1 MKVAGRVVYALIVL
15 FLLFDVVG
23 HVLNPAPVTQAM
35 TRIGFP
41 VQLSPAIGIVEA
53 ACLILFVIPRTSVL
67 GAILLTG
74 YLGGATAIQLR
85 AFSAP
90 FETAFPILCG
100 ALAWIG
106 LLLSRPH
113 VRAFLKAAS

>member
-1 MKVAGRVVYALIVL
+1 MKIAGRIVSAFIVL

-23 HVLNPAPVTQAM
+23 HVLNPDPVAQAM

-41 VQLSPAIGIVEA
+41 VLLSPAIGLLEA
-53 ACLILFVIPRTSVL
+53 ACVIVYLMPRTSVL

-85 AFSAP
+85 AFSPP
-90 FETAFPILCG
+90 FETAFPVLCG
-100 ALAWIG
+100 ALVWIG
-106 LLLSRPH
+106 LLLARPN
-113 VRAFLKAAS
+113 VRALLKAAS

>member
-1 MKVAGRVVYALIVL
+1 MKIAGRIVYALIVL

-23 HVLNPAPVTQAM
+23 HVLNPAPVMQAM

-41 VQLSPAIGIVEA
+41 VALSPAVGILEA
-53 ACLILFVIPRTSVL
+53 ACVIVFLIPRTSVF

-85 AFSAP
+85 AFSPP
-90 FETAFPILCG
+90 FETAFPVLCG
-100 ALAWIG
+100 ALVWIG
-106 LLLSRPH
+106 LVLARPK
-113 VRAFLKAAS
+113 VRALLTDVS

>member
-1 MKVAGRVVYALIVL
+1 MKVAGRVVYAFIVL

-23 HVLNPAPVTQAM
+23 HVLHPPPVTQAM
-35 TRIGFP
+35 TRLGFP
-41 VQLSPAIGIVEA
+41 VQLSPAVGTVEA
-53 ACLILFVIPRTSVL
+53 VCLILFVIPRASVL

-90 FETAFPILCG
+90 FETAFPVLCG
-100 ALAWIG
+100 ALVWTG
-106 LLLSRPH
+106 LLLSRPS
-113 VRAFLKAAS
+113 VRAFLRAAS